1 MKPRRTAPAP
11 APLSPIE
18 AAARIGQD
26 LCRSAYW
33 DRDGRLCNWMG
44 RSPGEVTAAGGPI
57 TPTSVSLGADLYGG
71 SAGVALFLAEL
82 FARTGEPE
90 LRRTALGAIA
100 RSIRVLE
107 GSRGGPGSPLS
118 LFGGAL
124 GVAYAAHRV
133 GALASAPELSEAV
146 EAILGRAAAGV
157 DAPHMLDV
165 VGGNAGSIP
174 ALLALRQAPGGDRNP
189 GVAVALGE
197 ELCRTATR
205 NGDVMTWA
213 PELATGP
220 GVGTTPLTGFAHGAS
235 GIAWALLE
243 LHAATGR
250 AEFLEAA
257 VGAFAYEDSL
267 FNPQEGNWPD
277 LRSGSPGVPAPSSPS
292 YAVAWCHG
300 AAGIALARLRAIA
313 LDPDRA
319 DAHRAAA
326 RAAVAT
332 TRATIEST
340 LALGRCDAT
349 LCHGLAGLA
358 EVVLIAGGLLDDAN
372 ALEFARG
379 VGRTLIE
386 RHALAGDWP
395 SGVGS
400 GGPNPSLMLGSAGVG
415 YEFLRL
421 QDPDGVPPVLLIPTS
436 I

>member
-1 MKPRRTAPAP
+1 MKPTRTAGPPALP
-11 APLSPIE
+11 SPLQ
-18 AAARIGQD
+18 AAARIGRD

-33 DRDGRLCNWMG
+33 DRDDRLCNWMG
-44 RSPGEVTAAGGPI
+44 RSAAEVTVAGGPI
-57 TPTSVSLGADLYGG
+57 TPTSVSLGPDLYGG
-71 SAGVALFLAEL
+71 SSGVALFLAEL
-82 FARTGEPE
+82 FAQTGDPE

-107 GSRGGPGSPLS
+107 GSQGGAGSPLS
-118 LFGGAL
+118 LFGGGL
-124 GVAYAAHRV
+124 GVAFAAHRV
-133 GALASAPELSEAV
+133 GALADAPELANAV
-146 EAILGRAAAGV
+146 ESILGRAAAAV

-165 VGGNAGSIP
+165 VGGNAGAIP
-174 ALLALRQAPGGDRNP
+174 ALLALRHAPGGDRNE
-189 GVAVALGE
+189 GLAVALGE

-243 LHAATGR
+243 LYGAIGRADFFEAAT
-250 AEFLEAA
+250 
-257 VGAFAYEDSL
+257 GAFAYEDSL
-267 FNPQEGNWPD
+267 FNPQVGNWPD

-300 AAGIALARLRAIA
+300 APGIALARLRAIA

-340 LALGRCDAT
+340 LPLGRCDAT
-349 LCHGLAGLA
+349 LCHGLLGLA
-358 EVVLIAGGLLDDAN
+358 EVVLIAGRLLDDVN
-372 ALEFARG
+372 ALDFARG
-379 VGRTLIE
+379 VGRNLIE
-386 RHALAGDWP
+386 RHAEAGDWP

-400 GGPNPSLMLGSAGVG
+400 TGPNPSLMLGTAGVG

-421 QDPDGVPPVLLIPTS
+421 HDPEGVPPVLLLPTS